1 MDPMWIDYNKLL
13 VIFDKLSVNILTYHH
28 EVA

>member
-13 VIFDKLSVNILTYHH
+13 VIFDKLSVNILTYH